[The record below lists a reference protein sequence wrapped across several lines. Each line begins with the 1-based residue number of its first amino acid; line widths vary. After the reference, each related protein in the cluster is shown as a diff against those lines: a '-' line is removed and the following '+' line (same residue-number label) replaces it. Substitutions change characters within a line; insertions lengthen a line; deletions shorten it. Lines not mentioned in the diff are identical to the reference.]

1 MTHVQLAVAVAVGLV
16 AALAIHELGHV
27 LAAGALGGHGF
38 RITRIWPAIRV
49 EAELPPGR
57 GAEVVFLLAGAIA
70 NLGAAGALVGVA
82 PLQGADAPAMH
93 RPEAAA
99 FAVAAAAQ
107 VLVGLVA
114 LLPIGDSDGAR
125 LWRRLRGQG
134 PVGM

>member
-1 MTHVQLAVAVAVGLV
+1 MTYVQLAVAIVVGLV

-38 RITRIWPAIRV
+38 RITRIWPAIRI

-70 NLGAAGALVGVA
+70 NLGAAGALAGFWGRFA
-82 PLQGADAPAMH
+82 PLQGANVQPADV
-93 RPEAAA
+93 

-107 VLVGLVA
+107 LLVGLVA